1 MCVIGG
7 GVGAGCKGRGGVGA
21 SKVVLV
27 GVEGWV
33 GADCATGGK
42 ERKAATHLVLD
53 PTGQGYAE
61 LEAAVAVPGELVE
74 LMVVAIWKA
83 DEAVVVLAG
92 RPTLGAELMVGM

>member
-1 MCVIGG
+1 MEL
-7 GVGAGCKGRGGVGA
+7 R
-21 SKVVLV
+21 
-27 GVEGWV
+27 VESELIV
-33 GADCATGGK
+33 SQVEK

>member
-1 MCVIGG
+1 MEL
-7 GVGAGCKGRGGVGA
+7 R
-21 SKVVLV
+21 
-27 GVEGWV
+27 VESELIV
-33 GADCATGGK
+33 SQVEK

-61 LEAAVAVPGELVE
+61 LEAAVVVPGELVE
-74 LMVVAIWKA
+74 LMAVALYVIWKA